1 MYQRKRNPRAPRK
14 TEIAFLQM
22 LAGGPQPATRGPLGQ
37 CLKHGWCIKHEADA
51 DGISGDGPILY
62 AITPEGLKALAQASS

>member
-22 LAGGPQPATRGPLGQ
+22 LAGGPQPVTRGPLGQ

-51 DGISGDGPILY
+51 DVSGDGSILY